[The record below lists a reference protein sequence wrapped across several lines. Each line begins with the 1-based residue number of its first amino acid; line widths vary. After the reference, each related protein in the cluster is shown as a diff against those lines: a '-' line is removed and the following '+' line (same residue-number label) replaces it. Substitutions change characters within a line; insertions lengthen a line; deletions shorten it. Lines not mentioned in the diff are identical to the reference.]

1 MIKENEVRSYSQTI
15 ADNINLEDLTEL
27 LNQVTESG
35 DICVHLIGANGE
47 QIQESGKFRYCSLQ
61 EMDATARAILFR
73 KVQEKGGTKMVYFNA
88 AGKENLPAPFA
99 ELAAKEKKYP
109 WQAKPLFSVYQ
120 IQQSLSYFQIAE
132 KLDGTQVMI
141 GINARITPLS
151 ATVQMLRIQILCI
164 GVLFFI
170 LAGFLAVWMS
180 RFIAKPIEDINRSS
194 KELARGNYDVSFN
207 GRGYREITELSDTL
221 NVTAQALGRVDRL
234 RKDLV
239 ANVSHDLRT
248 PLTMIIGY
256 GEVMR
261 DIPGENTPE
270 NIQIIVDE
278 AQRLSL
284 LVDDLLNLSQVEA
297 GVRRMEKSRFNLT
310 EEIRKTLSR
319 YQKLVEQQGYTVAF
333 EAEGDAWV
341 YADQVK
347 IGQVVY
353 NLINNAISF
362 TGEEKKV
369 TVRQNITVSQVRI
382 DVIDYGVGI
391 PPEEM
396 DSIWDR
402 YYSKKTPHRRAVIGT
417 GLGLSI
423 VKEVLQLHN
432 AAFGVDSKPEK
443 GSDFWFILPLDRGQA
458 L

>member
-1 MIKENEVRSYSQTI
+1 MRWGKISIKGKIFSCLAVFSICILIVLWLLQTVFLDEFYQMIKENEVRSYSQTI

-362 TGEEKKV
+362 TGEEKRSRCAR
-369 TVRQNITVSQVRI
+369 TSL
-382 DVIDYGVGI
+382 
-391 PPEEM
+391 
-396 DSIWDR
+396 S
-402 YYSKKTPHRRAVIGT
+402 HRC
-417 GLGLSI
+417 
-423 VKEVLQLHN
+423 
-432 AAFGVDSKPEK
+432 
-443 GSDFWFILPLDRGQA
+443 A
-458 L
+458 LM